1 MKINNKPTPEK
12 RPDSNTT
19 TMGMALM
26 AAAMLLP
33 AARSAQ
39 ADLAPERGMVSLKY
53 LEYQESQ
60 PGDDRIAVHAPSVMV
75 MVPIAGEW
83 SVSGTFTSDVVSGAS
98 PQWHTQNLTKMHDHR
113 KATDISLTRYF
124 QRGSLT
130 VGGSYSKESDY
141 LSRGLTVQGN
151 VSTESKNTT
160 FTFGVGLTD
169 DKITPSTDFPEGKKN
184 ITDVLVGVSQVL
196 TKADIAQ
203 FSLGYSHGRGLYT
216 DPYKAMDER
225 PEVRNATRFI
235 ARWNHH
241 FAATDGVSHL
251 NYRFYEDNW
260 GIRAHT
266 LGAEYVQPMPY
277 GWTVTPSVRLY
288 TQTAADFYF
297 PVDPTTAPFPA
308 PVGDA
313 KVYSEDPRLSEFGA
327 ITWGIK
333 VAKQLN
339 ADWLMDV
346 KYEKYEQR
354 AHWSL
359 SGNGDP
365 GLDPFSARML
375 QIGITRLF

>member
-1 MKINNKPTPEK
+1 MHKKEEQIL
-12 RPDSNTT
+12 DSSEAGNSSKA
-19 TMGMALM
+19 GLLA
-26 AAAMLLP
+26 AAAMILAGP
-33 AARSAQ
+33 QVAM
-39 ADLAPERGMVSLKY
+39 ADLAPERGMISLKY
-53 LEYQESQ
+53 LDYKDWQ
-60 PGDDRIAVHAPSVMV
+60 PGDERISVHAPSVMV
-75 MVPIAGEW
+75 MMPIAGVW

-98 PQWHTQNLTKMHDHR
+98 PQWHTQRLTEMKDHR

-130 VGGSYSKESDY
+130 LGASYSKESDY
-141 LSRGLTVQGN
+141 LSRGLTAQGT

-184 ITDVLVGVSQVL
+184 ITDVLVGVTQVL
-196 TKADIAQ
+196 TKRDIAQ

-225 PEVRNATRFI
+225 PDVRNATRFLT
-235 ARWNHH
+235 RWNHH
-241 FAATDGVSHL
+241 FDATDGVSHL
-251 NYRFYEDNW
+251 SYRFYEDNW

-266 LGAEYVQPMPY
+266 LGAEYVQPLPH
-277 GWTVTPSVRLY
+277 GWTVTPSLRLY

-297 PVDPTTAPFPA
+297 PVDPAMAPFPA

-313 KVYSEDPRLSEFGA
+313 LVYSEDPRLSEFGA
-327 ITWGIK
+327 ITYGLK
-333 VAKQLN
+333 VAKQLGP
-339 ADWLMDV
+339 DWLMDV
-346 KYEKYEQR
+346 KVERYEQR

-365 GLDPFSARML
+365 ELEPFSARML
-375 QIGITRLF
+375 QFGITRLF